1 MANFKGMFGPPGGAP
16 PAGFPGPF
24 PGMPPPP
31 FAGGMPPFGSPF
43 MPPFGM
49 MPFGAPMNFGAMS
62 LLDETKYY
70 YSEVRT
76 SLFFYKF

>member
-1 MANFKGMFGPPGGAP
+1 MMP

-24 PGMPPPP
+24 PGMPPP
-31 FAGGMPPFGSPF
+31 FAGGMPPFGAPF

-62 LLDETKYY
+62 LMDENKFY

-76 SLFFYKF
+76 FKHYFFAKEGQIFKLVHF